1 MKKELISDKQGVCM
15 LSMFI
20 LGSSLFFATGIEAK
34 NDMWIA
40 IIIAILISSII
51 FLGYSRILSLFPQMD
66 LFDIV
71 EIIFGKFI
79 GKLFIFMFTWF
90 SLHLSALVLRDYGE
104 FINTIGLVETPRII
118 PELFFILICVWIV
131 KEGIEALGRWCEIFI
146 VFIILFII
154 TTLGLEI
161 RNMNID
167 TLTPVLYNG
176 FTPVLHG
183 ATSIIAFPLC
193 EAVTFL
199 PVFSCVKDSKSPYK
213 IYLIGLLLGGTI
225 LFLVSIS
232 TLLSLGDET
241 ISITYF
247 PNYAAARRI
256 ALGSFLQRVEANL
269 AVTSLFT
276 GFVKISVCLLAATK
290 GFAKLFCCDDYR
302 FLTFPMGMISFVL
315 STLSYK
321 NIMEMVSWGSYNWKY
336 YAFPFE
342 ILFPI
347 IILIGAEIYHRKN
360 KVKPIAEPSKD

>member
-1 MKKELISDKQGVCM
+1 MNKELISNKQGVCM
-15 LSMFI
+15 VSMFI

-40 IIIAILISSII
+40 IIIAIVISSII
-51 FLGYSRILSLFPQMD
+51 FTGYSRILSLFPQKD

-71 EIIFGKFI
+71 EIIFGKYI
-79 GKLFIFMFTWF
+79 GKIFIFFYTWF
-90 SLHLSALVLRDYGE
+90 ALHLSGLVLRDYGE

-131 KEGIEALGRWCEIFI
+131 KVGVEALGRWCEIFI
-146 VFIILFII
+146 VFIIIFIFV
-154 TTLGLEI
+154 TTCLEI

-167 TLTPVLYNG
+167 TLRPVLYDG
-176 FTPVLHG
+176 LTPVING

-193 EAVTFL
+193 EAVVFL
-199 PVFSCVKDSKSPYK
+199 PALSCLKDEKSSYK
-213 IYLIGLLLGGTI
+213 VYLFGLIVGGFI
-225 LFLVSIS
+225 LFIVTIS

-256 ALGSFLQRVEANL
+256 AIGSFLQRVEANL

-290 GFAKLFCCDDYR
+290 GITKLFCCDDYR
-302 FLTFPMGMISFVL
+302 FMVLPMGMLSFVL

-321 NIMEMVSWGSYNWKY
+321 NIMEMISWGAYNWKY

-342 ILFPI
+342 VLLPI
-347 IILIGAEIYHRKN
+347 IILIGAEIYNRKTKN
-360 KVKPIAEPSKD
+360 